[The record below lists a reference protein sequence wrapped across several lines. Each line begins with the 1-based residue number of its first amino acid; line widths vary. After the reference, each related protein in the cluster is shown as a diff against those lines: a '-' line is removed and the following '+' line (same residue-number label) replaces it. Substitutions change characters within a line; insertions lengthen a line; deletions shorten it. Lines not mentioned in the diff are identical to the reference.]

1 MRDAF
6 IDGIPEQCADAVD
19 VNAATGGFRAQLLP
33 VSDVPSVRVR
43 MRVIMMRE
51 YVVPYCLSDGDGVGL
66 LAWYRQLIGHEDR
79 RASCATRFKHSAWAN
94 FALA

>member
-1 MRDAF
+1 MRDVF
-6 IDGIPEQCADAVD
+6 MNNIPEQCADAID
-19 VNAATGGFRAQLLP
+19 VNAATCGFHAQLLP

-51 YVVPYCLSDGDGVGL
+51 YVVPYCLSDRDGVGL

-79 RASCATRFKHSAWAN
+79 RTSCATRFEHSE
-94 FALA
+94 